1 MVAERVGYAEVQD
14 LRGAAASRP
23 RPKAKGR
30 RPLPVLPRPELG
42 GPADGL
48 HGLLRH
54 RRRAVDFIHAL
65 VHRAA
70 PRLPDPVCAQ
80 ARAGQHP
87 LRLVSHVPG
96 RPAHAAAEDERA
108 RPRGREPHVPGQHPL
123 LARRRPSAEEQSA
136 DSALHRTAVHSTLL
150 VRPLVR
156 ALRTPPLSEV
166 RREPLQVGLQLL
178 LQGLEEWAEHTRVK
192 PRSRWPVRHDTQSSG
207 VMSLLSVW
215 RLTLSRMHS
224 RCVYNYAGLRCV

>member
-14 LRGAAASRP
+14 LRGAAACRP

-30 RPLPVLPRPELG
+30 RLLPVLPRSELG
-42 GPADGL
+42 GPPDGL

-87 LRLVSHVPG
+87 LRLVRNVAPQADTYAPGPPLGTYRLHVPASRVVYVPEAQGGLPPGPRVLYVRGTRTSLG
-96 RPAHAAAEDERA
+96 RTVRTAYLGTPGSSPARA
-108 RPRGREPHVPGQHPL
+108 RSC
-123 LARRRPSAEEQSA
+123 RR
-136 DSALHRTAVHSTLL
+136 
-150 VRPLVR
+150 
-156 ALRTPPLSEV
+156 
-166 RREPLQVGLQLL
+166 
-178 LQGLEEWAEHTRVK
+178 
-192 PRSRWPVRHDTQSSG
+192 
-207 VMSLLSVW
+207 
-215 RLTLSRMHS
+215 
-224 RCVYNYAGLRCV
+224 